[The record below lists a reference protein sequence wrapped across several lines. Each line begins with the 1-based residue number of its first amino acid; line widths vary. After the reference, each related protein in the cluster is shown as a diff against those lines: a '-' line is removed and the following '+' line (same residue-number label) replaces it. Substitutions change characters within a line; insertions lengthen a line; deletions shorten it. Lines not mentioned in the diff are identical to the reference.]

1 MKITTNNAHGGK
13 LAVLAGA
20 MMLAIG
26 TAHAA
31 SPQTANL
38 NVTAAVAANCTIATA
53 PVAFGNYDPVVTN
66 ASTALTAAG
75 SVTIA
80 CTKGS
85 APAITLGLGS
95 NASGTT
101 RRMAGGGDFLNYEL
115 YQPSTTA
122 PDAGSTCVYTSP
134 TVWGTTAAQ
143 TFTPTSPTSKTA
155 RLYRVCGSVPGGQ
168 DVATAASYADVVVAS
183 VNF

>member
-1 MKITTNNAHGGK
+1 
-13 LAVLAGA
+13 
-20 MMLAIG
+20 MLAIG
-26 TAHAA
+26 SAYAA

-85 APAITLGLGS
+85 APAITLGLG
-95 NASGTT
+95 AQPSGTI
-101 RRMAGGGDFLNYEL
+101 RRMLGGGDFLSYEL

-122 PDAGSTCVYTSP
+122 PDAASTCSYVAP

-143 TFTPTSPTSKTA
+143 TFTPTSPSNVTA
-155 RLYRVCGSVPGGQ
+155 RAYKVCGSVPAAQ
-168 DVATAASYADVVVAS
+168 NVTVAASYADVVVAS